1 MLKYVGDKIKIAS
14 VRNLELKKSICLRK
28 KDNNKLK

>member
-1 MLKYVGDKIKIAS
+1 MLKYVGDKTEIAS
-14 VRNLELKKSICLRK
+14 ARNLDLKKSICLRK